1 MLSIEEARKAGIN
14 ACIDKLG
21 REFVTQHLDTATAAY
36 GETEDGVFCFV
47 GVDKEYISKVGKDVL
62 MLDSVSEF
70 QYHVSCNVSR
80 VDGTV
85 AFIELVLPKK

>member
-21 REFVTQHLDTATAAY
+21 REFVLLHRDTATAAY
-36 GETEDGVFCFV
+36 GETEAGVFCFV
-47 GVDKEYISKVGKDVL
+47 GVDKEYVSKVGEDVL

-70 QYHVSCNVSR
+70 QYHASCNVSR
-80 VDGTV
+80 VDGSVTFV
-85 AFIELVLPKK
+85 EFVLPED